1 MLMKKMLQTTLLA
14 VVFSVSFVATTL
26 LLQACGGGGGSG
38 TPATLP
44 DFGRYEFYVASYL
57 TSTLNADVLEM
68 TDKFTTLVGR
78 YRNGDFPNCPRV
90 RESVDAYILDFG
102 RGCYSPDFNSRVAG
116 QVTVALRDG
125 RFARDGKLIAASEVS
140 WQTNNLNEPEGS
152 ATGSF
157 SLRRQRNG
165 IFDVNYN
172 LDTQILDTQTPC
184 AIVASFNGSV
194 WLGEGWFRGQYTLD
208 GLGTYSAP
216 VVGTLNYEVT
226 SANYQPD
233 QCDLPKTGRIRI
245 QAGDKRGT
253 ARFYE
258 YLSCGTAFVNWDDSD
273 VEVDLKSLSFDT
285 CAR

>member
-57 TSTLNADVLEM
+57 TSTLNADVLRM

-78 YRNGDFPNCPRV
+78 YQNGDFPTCPRV

-102 RGCYSPDFNSRVAG
+102 RGCYSPDFDDRVAG
-116 QVTVALRDG
+116 QVTVALRDE
-125 RFARDGKLIAASEVS
+125 RFASDGKLIAASEVS

-157 SLRRQRNG
+157 SLRRRPNG

-172 LDTQILDTQTPC
+172 LYTQTRC

-194 WLGEGWFRGQYTLD
+194 RLGGGWFRGQYTLD

-216 VVGTLNYEVT
+216 LVGTLNYEVT

-233 QCDLPKTGRIRI
+233 RCNLPKTGRIRI

-253 ARFYE
+253 ASFRE
-258 YLSCGTAFVNWDDSD
+258 NLSCGTAFVNWGDSF
-273 VEVDLKSLSFDT
+273 EEFNLKSLSFDT
-285 CAR
+285 CER

>member
-26 LLQACGGGGGSG
+26 LLQACGGGSG

-57 TSTLNADVLEM
+57 TSTLNADVLET

-78 YRNGDFPNCPRV
+78 YRNGDFPTCPRV

-102 RGCYSPDFNSRVAG
+102 RGCYSPDFNSRFAG

-140 WQTNNLNEPEGS
+140 WQTNNLSEPEGS
-152 ATGSF
+152 VTGSF
-157 SLRRQRNG
+157 SLRRRPNG

-172 LDTQILDTQTPC
+172 LDIQTRC

-194 WLGEGWFRGQYTLD
+194 RLGVGWFRGQYTLD
-208 GLGTYSAP
+208 GSGTYSAP
-216 VVGTLNYEVT
+216 AVGTLNYEVT

-233 QCDLPKTGRIRI
+233 RCDLPKTGRIRI
-245 QAGDKRGT
+245 QAGDRRGT
-253 ARFYE
+253 ASFRE
-258 YLSCGTAFVNWDDSD
+258 NLSCGTAFVNWGDSF
-273 VEVDLKSLSFDT
+273 EEFNLKSLSYDT
-285 CAR
+285 CER

>member
-57 TSTLNADVLEM
+57 TSTLNADVLQT

-78 YRNGDFPNCPRV
+78 YRNGEFPTCPRV

-102 RGCYSPDFNSRVAG
+102 RGCYSPDFDDRVAG
-116 QVTVALRDG
+116 QVTVALRDE
-125 RFARDGKLIAASEVS
+125 RFASDGKLIAASEVS

-157 SLRRQRNG
+157 SLRRRPNG

-172 LDTQILDTQTPC
+172 LDTQTRC

-194 WLGEGWFRGQYTLD
+194 RLGGGWFRGQYTLD

-216 VVGTLNYEVT
+216 LVGTLNYEVT

-233 QCDLPKTGRIRI
+233 RCNLPKTGRIRI

-253 ARFYE
+253 ASFRE
-258 YLSCGTAFVNWDDSD
+258 NLSCGTAFVNWGDSL
-273 VEVDLKSLSFDT
+273 EEFNLKSLSFDT
-285 CAR
+285 CER

>member
-57 TSTLNADVLEM
+57 TSTLNADVLET

-78 YRNGDFPNCPRV
+78 YRNGEFPTCPRV

-102 RGCYSPDFNSRVAG
+102 RGCYSPDFAQTFAG

-125 RFARDGKLIAASEVS
+125 RFAPDGKLIAASAVS
-140 WQTNNLNEPEGS
+140 WQTNNLNDSKGS

-157 SLRRQRNG
+157 SLRRQPNG
-165 IFDVNYN
+165 IFEVDYN
-172 LDTQILDTQTPC
+172 LDTQTRCD
-184 AIVASFNGSV
+184 IVASFNGRV
-194 WLGEGWFRGQYTLD
+194 RLGVGWFRGQYTLD
-208 GLGTYSAP
+208 GSGTYSAP
-216 VVGTLNYEVT
+216 LVGKLNYEVT

-233 QCDLPKTGRIRI
+233 RCNLPKTGRIRI
-245 QAGDKRGT
+245 QAGDRRGT
-253 ARFYE
+253 ASFNE
-258 YLSCGTAFVNWDDSD
+258 NLSCGTAFVNWGDSL
-273 VEVDLKSLSFDT
+273 EEFNLKSLSFDT
-285 CAR
+285 CER